1 MWKLYK
7 QQGVSGSSVDK
18 FDLIMESDSLDGL
31 KSEAR
36 RLAIID
42 GCLPRDQFW
51 VYSEE
56 LKNYELSVDPKYKF
70 IIREW

>member
-7 QQGVSGSSVDK
+7 QQRESGSPVDK
-18 FDLIMESDSLDGL
+18 LDLIMESDSLDGL

-36 RLAIID
+36 RLAIKD
-42 GCLPRDQFW
+42 GCLPKDQFW
-51 VYSEE
+51 LYSEE
-56 LKNYELSVDPKYKF
+56 LKNYELSVDHKYKF

>member
-7 QQGVSGSSVDK
+7 QQGDK
-18 FDLIMESDSLDGL
+18 LELITRSESLDDL

-36 RLAIID
+36 SLAVKD

-56 LKNYELSVDPKYKF
+56 LKNYELSVVKYKL